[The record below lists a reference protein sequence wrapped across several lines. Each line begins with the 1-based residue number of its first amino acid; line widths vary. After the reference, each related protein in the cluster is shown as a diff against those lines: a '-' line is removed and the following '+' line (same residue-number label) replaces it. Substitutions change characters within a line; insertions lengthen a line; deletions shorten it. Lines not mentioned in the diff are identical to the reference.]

1 MRFVKAKYE
10 IWEPVECN
18 AKNILKSIERA
29 AKVCYKSEDNIKE
42 GSALPFVKG
51 LIKRGHTSCL
61 EHGSIYLYVNERKM
75 YEYWNEHWGNGK
87 INPYVNFILK
97 CRETINITNTF
108 SDYRISGNY
117 IANGDE
123 SGEMY
128 FYTNARFV
136 YEKCPKLFWDII
148 LERELP
154 DFIHLFT
161 PEDNDPYR
169 RQTVFFTADQ
179 RVTEEFIRH
188 RIASPNKEST
198 RYCCYSSE
206 KHGEELTFII
216 PVRLKNYI
224 WDGDKPERVFIAD
237 KLRWKVHDEIVKE
250 DDIDV
255 LLTNYLVS
263 EKTYNTLTKRYNWR
277 AEEARITLPI
287 GTKADLVLTNS
298 LIDWCYGRPEPID
311 DYIPNIEEGEV
322 NGKRIKG
329 FFGLRC
335 DSAAH
340 PQARE
345 LAIPLL
351 AEFKERGWNIEEK
364 VKG

>member
-10 IWEPVECN
+10 VWEPKECN
-18 AKNILKSIERA
+18 SKNILESIERA
-29 AKVCYKSEDNIKE
+29 AKVCYKSEGNIKD

-75 YEYWNEHWGNGK
+75 HEYWNEHWGNGK

-97 CRETINITNTF
+97 CKETINITNTF

-123 SGEMY
+123 PAEMY

-154 DFIHLFT
+154 NFIQLFT
-161 PEDNDPYR
+161 PKDNDPYR
-169 RQTVFFTADQ
+169 RQTVMFTADQ
-179 RVTEEFIRH
+179 RITEEFIRH
-188 RIASPNKEST
+188 RVASPNKEST
-198 RYCCYSSE
+198 RYCCYSSD
-206 KHGEELTFII
+206 KHGNELTFII
-216 PVRLKNYI
+216 PPRLDKYI
-224 WDGDKPERVFIAD
+224 WDGDVLEQSMYGTTLYWKAHG
-237 KLRWKVHDEIVKE
+237 KLITEPDAM
-250 DDIDV
+250 V
-255 LLTNYLVS
+255 LLNSYANS
-263 EKTYNTLTKRYNWR
+263 EECYKKLTTQYGWR
-277 AEEARITLPI
+277 AEEARIALQI

-298 LIDWCYGRPEPID
+298 LIDWCYGRPEPVD
-311 DYIPNIEEGEV
+311 EYTCDIENGEV
-322 NGKRIKG
+322 QGKRIKG
-329 FFGLRC
+329 FFGLRT
-335 DSAAH
+335 DNSAH

-345 LAIPLL
+345 LSIPLL
-351 AEFKERGWNIEEK
+351 KEFENNNWIKKEE
-364 VKG
+364 